1 MNIVPISESAVVCS
15 LPPPASIQQQRQL
28 WAFARQLQS
37 EQDIVEVVLGMN
49 NLTVFTDFFVD
60 FKPLVQRLEQRWAEL
75 KVSDFQG
82 RHIEI
87 PVIYGGERGQDLS
100 DVAKF
105 HQTTPERIIQMHSEP
120 IYTVYM
126 IGFQAGFPYLGGL
139 PENLHTP
146 RRATPRTV
154 VPTGSVGIGGAQTGI
169 YPFSSPGGW
178 QLIGYTKQAL
188 FDKNQSQ
195 PTLLQAGDTVKFI
208 VEGIEL

>member
-37 EQDIVEVVLGMN
+37 
-49 NLTVFTDFFVD
+49 DFFVD
-60 FKPLVQRLEQRWAEL
+60 FKPLVQRLEQLWAEL

-154 VPTGSVGIGGAQTGI
+154 VPAGSVGIGGAQTGI

-188 FDKNQSQ
+188 FDKNQAQ

-208 VEGIEL
+208 VDGIEL

>member
-60 FKPLVQRLEQRWAEL
+60 FKPLVQRLEQLWAEL
-75 KVSDFQG
+75 KVLDFQG

-105 HQTTPERIIQMHSEP
+105 HHTTPERIIQMHSEP

-139 PENLHTP
+139 PENLHMP

-154 VPTGSVGIGGAQTGI
+154 VPAGSVGIGGAQTGI
-169 YPFSSPGGW
+169 YPFASPGGW

-188 FDKNQSQ
+188 FDKNQAQ

>member
-1 MNIVPISESAVVCS
+1 
-15 LPPPASIQQQRQL
+15 
-28 WAFARQLQS
+28 
-37 EQDIVEVVLGMN
+37 
-49 NLTVFTDFFVD
+49 VFTDFFVD
-60 FKPLVQRLEQRWAEL
+60 FKPLVQRLEQLWAEL

-105 HQTTPERIIQMHSEP
+105 HQTTPKRIIQMHSEP

-154 VPTGSVGIGGAQTGI
+154 VPAGSVGIGGAQTGI

-188 FDKNQSQ
+188 FDKNQAQ

-208 VEGIEL
+208 VDGIEL